1 MSDKQ
6 VAAMSVTSFKEKIK
20 EDNIIVLDTRPANI
34 FIEGFVPNSIFIGLE
49 GRFDEWAASLLSSE
63 KTIILVTEAGKEQE
77 TIARLARI
85 GFEKIGGFLDG
96 GYGAWKDAGERID
109 LLIDV
114 EADELA
120 MDIAFDNNLVV
131 LDVRKEIEYDNGHL
145 KQSVNIPL
153 EELIDPGHL
162 ADFDEHHNIYVQC
175 AGGYRSVIACSLLK
189 LHEIHN
195 LRNVNG
201 GWEAITALKGKFA
214 IIKTEAALN

>member
-6 VAAMSVTSFKEKIK
+6 VAAMSVSAFKEKMK
-20 EDNIIVLDTRPANI
+20 EDNIIILDTRPASI

-49 GRFDEWAASLLSSE
+49 GRFAEWAAKLLSFE
-63 KTIILVTEAGKEQE
+63 KTILLITELGKEQE
-77 TIARLARI
+77 SISQLTKI
-85 GFEKIGGFLDG
+85 GFENIGGYLDG
-96 GYGAWKDAGERID
+96 SYQAWKDAGEQID

-120 MDIAFDNNLVV
+120 MDITFDNNLVV

-189 LHEIHN
+189 LHDIHN
-195 LRNVNG
+195 LRNING
-201 GWEAITALKGKFA
+201 GWDAITALKDKFS